1 MTRSAEKTKPKHS
14 NLGASS
20 AYRWMECPGSVALL
34 AANPQLKKSSVF
46 ADEGTA
52 AHALAELLIER
63 GRTAHLGDN
72 FVRKE
77 FTGKFINIARDQKPG
92 DIKISASPIN
102 GFIEITEDMI
112 EAVLVYT
119 TEIKDAMGGDDYKEL
134 LLESKIDLSF
144 IHPDLYGTND
154 AIIVRPFDRLTV
166 YDYKHGA
173 GVPVE
178 VENNPQML
186 YYALGAAHKYRFDFK
201 EIEMVIVQPRCE
213 HFDGPIRRQ
222 VISIEELIAFGEEIK
237 KAVARTKD
245 KDAKLAA
252 GKWCRF
258 CDAKPICPKLREQSC
273 ETARLDFDP
282 IEETKEIILPE
293 PTLLS
298 PDQIAR
304 VLHAAQMVSTWV
316 DSVKEY
322 AHAEAEKGMQIPGY
336 KLVAKRAH
344 RKWKDEALAEKIA
357 LDIGFD
363 RDDLYSFKFR
373 SPAQLEKLIGKD
385 KVAELCFV
393 PETGT
398 NLVQEGNKKAAI
410 EVKPD
415 FAALD

>member
-1 MTRSAEKTKPKHS
+1 MSKQKEKPKHS

-20 AYRWMECPGSVALL
+20 AYRWMECPGSVAFL
-34 AANPQLKKSSVF
+34 AANPQLKKSSVY

-52 AHALAELLIER
+52 AHALAEHLIEKAR
-63 GRTAHLGDN
+63 NASVGDN
-72 FVRKE
+72 YVRKMYV
-77 FTGKFINIARDQKPG
+77 GKHINIARDQKPG
-92 DIKISASPIN
+92 DIKISEHPIE
-102 GFIEITEDMI
+102 GFIEITEDMV

-119 TEIKDAMGGDDYKEL
+119 NEIKDAMGGDEYKEL

-222 VISIEELIAFGEEIK
+222 VISIETLIAFGEEIK
-237 KAVARTKD
+237 KAVARTKE
-245 KDAKLAA
+245 KDAPFSA

-258 CDAKPICPKLREQSC
+258 CDAKPICPKLKSQAYDEMVSDFGSVDAPESAPVLREPS
-273 ETARLDFDP
+273 LLNGV
-282 IEETKEIILPE
+282 EIAKI
-293 PTLLS
+293 
-298 PDQIAR
+298 
-304 VLHAAQMVSTWV
+304 LHAAQMISTWV

-344 RKWKDEALAEKIA
+344 RKWKDEALVEKIA

-363 RDDLYSFKFR
+363 RDDLFSFKFR

-410 EVKPD
+410 DVKPD